1 LKEFKINGV
10 ASPLFGTISMKGD
23 KSISHRAIIFASLAS
38 GTTQITNLLESDDVI
53 RTIKAFQAMGVY
65 IEKKN
70 DLYVVE
76 SKGIKRLT
84 PAVKSIY
91 FGNSGTTARLIIG
104 ILSGLP
110 FKSRVY
116 GDPSLT
122 RRPMDRVIK
131 PLKKMGASIS
141 GENGNDSLPLT
152 IQGIQLHGIDY
163 KLPIKSAQ
171 VKSSLLLA
179 GLLANSETT
188 LTELDKTRDHTELM
202 LKTFGGNI
210 KTVGNTITI
219 QPSTSLIG
227 KKLTIP
233 GDISSASFWIVGAL
247 ILPESNIL
255 LRNVGLNPTRTGII
269 DVLEK
274 MGASLIKKNL
284 TEISGEICGDLV
296 VKYQSLRATTINGH
310 LVPRLIDEIPLIAL
324 LATQASGTT
333 IIKGAEELRVKETDR
348 IEAVVNVLSKLG
360 ANIRATDDGMII
372 KGNSSLTGGEVSSY
386 GDHRIAMMIVI
397 ASLIIKDEIKVD
409 DLSSI
414 SISYPDFFEDL
425 KQLTKGKILEQLCF

>member
-1 LKEFKINGV
+1 MKEFKINGI

-53 RTIKAFQAMGVY
+53 RTIKAFQAMGVH

-76 SKGIKRLT
+76 SKGMKRLT
-84 PAVKSIY
+84 PAVKPIY

-122 RRPMDRVIK
+122 KRPMNRVIK
-131 PLKKMGASIS
+131 PLKKMGASIF
-141 GENGNDSLPLT
+141 GENGNDFLPLT
-152 IQGIQLHGIDY
+152 IQGTQLHGIDY

-171 VKSSLLLA
+171 VKSALLLA

-202 LKTFGGNI
+202 LKTFGGKI
-210 KTVGNTITI
+210 KVVRNTITI
-219 QPSTSLIG
+219 QPSTPLTG
-227 KKLTIP
+227 RKLTIP
-233 GDISSASFWIVGAL
+233 GDISSAAFWIVGAL
-247 ILPESNIL
+247 IVPESKIL
-255 LRNVGLNPTRTGII
+255 LENVGLNPTRTGMI

-274 MGASLIKKNL
+274 MGASLIKENL
-284 TEISGEICGDLV
+284 TVLSGEVCGDLV
-296 VKYQSLRATTINGH
+296 IKYQSLRATTINGH

-372 KGNSSLTGGEVSSY
+372 KGKSSLIGGEVSSY

-397 ASLIIKDEIKVD
+397 ASLIIKDEVKVD

-425 KQLTKGKILEQLCF
+425 KQLTKGKILE